1 MELSEREKNI
11 LRCVIQNFVLTA
23 NPVGSRV
30 ISKKFQLGLSPATIR
45 NVMSDLESMGLIYH
59 PHTSAGRVP
68 TDKGYRL
75 YVNLL
80 MDTPHLTAHE
90 KKSIEKEITSE
101 TESDDDILKTA
112 SSILGKISSQL
123 AMVSYPN
130 LNKSLLEKI
139 HLVKLPHH
147 ILMVILSLKSG
158 IIRTISL
165 EFSLE
170 LESRKLEQIQNL
182 INERIAG
189 LTLLEIKN
197 TVSDRFKDLKNEKTG
212 VVRLFLNS
220 VEKIFSEEK
229 EVDKVHISGMGNI
242 LKSPEFKNVEQ
253 FQGIIELI
261 EDKEVILHV
270 LDKAKDFGKD
280 EIMVSIGAEN
290 IYEKLND
297 YSLITASYK
306 SGDAGGVLGM
316 IGPRRMNYSKMI
328 AIVGYMSKILTDVL
342 SKKISDPHA
351 SLL

>member
-11 LRCVIQNFVLTA
+11 LRCVVQNFVLTA

-30 ISKKFQLGLSPATIR
+30 ISKKFELGLSPATIR
-45 NVMSDLESMGLIYH
+45 NVMVDLESMGLIYH

-68 TDKGYRL
+68 TDKGYRF
-75 YVNLL
+75 YVDLL

-90 KKSIEKEITSE
+90 KKSIEKEISSE
-101 TESDDDILKTA
+101 NEPDDEILKTA
-112 SSILGKISSQL
+112 SIILGRISSQL
-123 AMVSYPN
+123 AMVSYPSI
-130 LNKSLLEKI
+130 NKSVLEKI
-139 HLVKLPHH
+139 QLVKLPHNV
-147 ILMVILSLKSG
+147 LMVILSLKSG

-170 LESRKLEQIQNL
+170 LESHKLEQTQNL

-189 LTLLEIKN
+189 LTLIEIKK
-197 TVSDRFKDLKNEKTG
+197 TFSERFKDLKNEKTG

-229 EVDKVHISGMGNI
+229 ETDKVHISGMGNI
-242 LKSPEFKNVEQ
+242 FKSPEFKSAENI
-253 FQGIIELI
+253 QGIIELM
-261 EDKEVILHV
+261 EDKEIILHI
-270 LDKAKDFGKD
+270 LDRAKEVSED

-290 IYEKLND
+290 VYEKLND

-316 IGPRRMNYSKMI
+316 IGPRRMNYSRMI
-328 AIVGYMSKILTDVL
+328 AIVGYMSKMLTEVL
-342 SKKISDPHA
+342 SKKLHD
-351 SLL
+351 